1 MPTTKVYKPT
11 DRQAIMAEEI
21 ISAMEAMKDDRQR
34 AILCRFFK
42 TGKGQYGEG
51 DQFLGLK
58 VPLTRLVVKEARLRV
73 GMDEIE
79 QLIYSPWHEVRLAGF
94 LLLVEEMNASLPRR
108 GADSPE
114 SAIRRREIAGF
125 YLRHAHQANNWDL
138 VDLSAPYIIGRWLL
152 HPDEN
157 GDMPDRHILDLLTAS
172 DNLWLQRIGIVATL
186 ALIREGQSGDT
197 LRIVSS
203 LLYHRHDL
211 IHKAMGWMLR
221 EVGKKDVAELLDF
234 LDAYYTKMP
243 RTTLRY
249 AIERLPEPQRQ
260 YWLRRK

>member
-79 QLIYSPWHEVRLAGF
+79 QLIYSPW
-94 LLLVEEMNASLPRR
+94 
-108 GADSPE
+108 
-114 SAIRRREIAGF
+114 
-125 YLRHAHQANNWDL
+125 Q
-138 VDLSAPYIIGRWLL
+138 
-152 HPDEN
+152 
-157 GDMPDRHILDLLTAS
+157 
-172 DNLWLQRIGIVATL
+172 
-186 ALIREGQSGDT
+186 
-197 LRIVSS
+197 
-203 LLYHRHDL
+203 
-211 IHKAMGWMLR
+211 
-221 EVGKKDVAELLDF
+221 EVGCPVFPA
-234 LDAYYTKMP
+234 ACTSG
-243 RTTLRY
+243 
-249 AIERLPEPQRQ
+249 Q
-260 YWLRRK
+260 